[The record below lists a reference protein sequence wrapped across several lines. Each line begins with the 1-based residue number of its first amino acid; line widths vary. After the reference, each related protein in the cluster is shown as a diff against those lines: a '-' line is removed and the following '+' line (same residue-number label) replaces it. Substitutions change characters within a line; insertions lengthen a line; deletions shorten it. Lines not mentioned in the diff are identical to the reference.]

1 MGDIQER
8 LSVSSS
14 SSSSSS
20 SLSLSTVQP
29 KGDSLP
35 IDGESCMIAEDRAQE
50 ILCTIQPSIV
60 SDRSRNEI
68 IGYVKTLIKSH
79 DGIEVR
85 NFGTLADM

>member
-20 SLSLSTVQP
+20 SLSLSTAQP
-29 KGDSLP
+29 KADSLL
-35 IDGESCMIAEDRAQE
+35 IEEESWMIAEERAHE
-50 ILCTIQPSIV
+50 ILCTIQPALV
-60 SDRSRNEI
+60 SDKSRNEI
-68 IGYVKTLIKSH
+68 IDYVRTLIKSH

-85 NFGTLADM
+85 NSGSLC